1 MKVNQPKPLVHFFLA
16 LVLVSLACS
25 SATPEPQPTSTPQPT
40 DTPAPTAT
48 KTATPTNTPRPS
60 PTPRPTKTPNLAAT
74 QKYEGFNAE
83 TQKYFE
89 LGYLK
94 SNEGKIEEIDDFYYE
109 WAQLNWYS
117 WWPLGRNVSD
127 FYLSAHFAWESAY
140 RNADDSGCG
149 IVFAIQPN
157 KEHYSVFLDRT
168 KIVFLDADS
177 RYAYSRTVGKTRGT
191 GRVKFDMPAEADF
204 TLIVK
209 GAYAYVLVD
218 GELIGEYTLSQS
230 RNLKGD
236 IGLSILSGTNKDY
249 GTKCEMTNIRLWT
262 PK

>member
-1 MKVNQPKPLVHFFLA
+1 MRTGKLNPLFSFFL
-16 LVLVSLACS
+16 VLAIVSLACN
-25 SATPEPQPTSTPQPT
+25 SATPEPTSTPQPT
-40 DTPAPTAT
+40 DTPIPTAT
-48 KTATPTNTPRPS
+48 ITATSTNTPRPS

-74 QKYEGFNAE
+74 QKYEDFNAE

-94 SNEGKIEEIDDFYYE
+94 SNEGKIEEMDDFSYE

-117 WWPLGRNVSD
+117 WWPLGRKVSD

-168 KIVFLDADS
+168 KIVFLDADN

-230 RNLKGD
+230 RNLRGD
-236 IGLSILSGTNKDY
+236 VGLSILSGTNKDY
-249 GTKCEMTNIRLWT
+249 GTRCEMTNIRLWT